1 LAHEPIGNVLARLA
15 LYSRRAQEERM
26 KQTVIVVLEDAGV
39 LRSIYI
45 RKSAFNGTIPQ
56 ELTVIISDAKA

>member
-1 LAHEPIGNVLARLA
+1 
-15 LYSRRAQEERM
+15 M